1 MRDITLSV
9 VYPAPN
15 RTSRPDG
22 KRAGGTVMKKEVK
35 NWIRLCITPSE
46 AREVARR
53 INRCAKDE
61 AVGGIVTLL
70 VVEDP
75 NGDGPECL
83 HIAGGVVF
91 PVFLN

>member
-1 MRDITLSV
+1 LDQAL
-9 VYPAPN
+9 YH
-15 RTSRPDG
+15 
-22 KRAGGTVMKKEVK
+22 
-35 NWIRLCITPSE
+35 PSE

-75 NGDGPECL
+75 NGDGRSVSTSP
-83 HIAGGVVF
+83 AASFF
-91 PVFLN
+91 PSF